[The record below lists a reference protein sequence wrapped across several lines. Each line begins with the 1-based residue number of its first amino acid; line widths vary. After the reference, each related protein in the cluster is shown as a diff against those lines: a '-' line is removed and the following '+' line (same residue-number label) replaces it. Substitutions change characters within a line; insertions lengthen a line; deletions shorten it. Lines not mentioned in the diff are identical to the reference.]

1 MFPAT
6 RTPERALLG
15 FSLVEVVVALG
26 IITFCVVAILSLFS
40 LGLRNA
46 RDSESEIRAGNLA
59 LSLIGR
65 MRAAPRADLTSQGF
79 LFGPLTNGGGPLF
92 SVSPTAPWYLKGDG
106 TRASDANSAMN
117 SNGYALT
124 ADGAFDPTNKIATIS
139 FTMWWPAAAALTNAS
154 GKYRVSTFVDTS
166 AP

>member
-1 MFPAT
+1 MLQAT
-6 RTPERALLG
+6 RTPERARLG

-26 IITFCVVAILSLFS
+26 IITFCVIAILSLFS

-46 RDSESEIRAGNLA
+46 RESESEIRAANLA

-65 MRAAPRADLTSQGF
+65 LRSAPRVVLTSQGF

-92 SVSPTAPWYLKGDG
+92 NVSPSAPWYLKGDG
-106 TRASDANSAMN
+106 TRATNASSAMN
-117 SNGYALT
+117 SSGYAVT
-124 ADGAFDPTNKIATIS
+124 ADGTFNPTNKIATIS
-139 FTMWWPAAAALTNAS
+139 FTVWWPAAAALTNAS
-154 GKYRVSTFVDTS
+154 GKYRVSTFIDTS